1 MKRKKIETFFKEMDS
16 AGMIMERKGN
26 TIEIIAPVC
35 GNGLL
40 LSTKSFQL
48 KTRNYLI
55 MSDIKC
61 LNVVTYSQN
70 YITLN
75 Y

>member
-1 MKRKKIETFFKEMDS
+1 
-16 AGMIMERKGN
+16 MERN
-26 TIEIIAPVC
+26 IIEKIAHVC

-61 LNVVTYSQN
+61 VNGVTYSQN